1 MLIRFAIHV
10 ASLLFVFSVVWNVH
24 RDVLGAAIIMAL
36 ILALVNAVVKPVL
49 VILTLPVTILTLGL
63 FLVVLNAFL
72 FALSLWLLG
81 ILGFHFAIP
90 FSRIILGW
98 LIYVLISTVLTHI
111 I

>member
-10 ASLLFVFSVVWNVH
+10 VSLLFVFSVVWHVN

-90 FSRIILGW
+90 FPLILLGW
-98 LIYVLISTVLTHI
+98 LIYVLISTILTHVI
-111 I
+111 